1 MNVSSV
7 SFWFQVKSLI
17 EDAKSGSPLNA
28 VGSSSTS
35 GAAAI
40 NSLPSM
46 FPAGSAPP
54 LSPRSTTGSPRFMK
68 RSLGAGPS
76 PFGSLLK
83 LVSEPVKEEV
93 IPQKKREKK
102 RVKKR
107 ENLESGAAFP
117 ISIRSPHNSL
127 LAGDFF
133 SSHGEKEQGDRPRT
147 VAARGS
153 WALFSR
159 VGRKIEVTRTSNL
172 SCENSWQPIQV
183 WSSYRG
189 LLSFRKDMVGLYL

>member
-93 IPQKKREKK
+93 IPQ
-102 RVKKR
+102 
-107 ENLESGAAFP
+107 
-117 ISIRSPHNSL
+117 
-127 LAGDFF
+127 
-133 SSHGEKEQGDRPRT
+133 RPRT

>member
-1 MNVSSV
+1 MGTDTVRDMASLDPELLQLPEVSHLALKAKPKIAEELYFQWLSFPETGKLVRVPYVKWLVHASLTSIISV
-7 SFWFQVKSLI
+7 VVLDDTFAITIMSHLFRMDVSVKSLI

-76 PFGSLLK
+76 PFGSPLK

-93 IPQKKREKK
+93 IPQ
-102 RVKKR
+102 V
-107 ENLESGAAFP
+107 
-117 ISIRSPHNSL
+117 
-127 LAGDFF
+127 
-133 SSHGEKEQGDRPRT
+133 
-147 VAARGS
+147 
-153 WALFSR
+153 
-159 VGRKIEVTRTSNL
+159 SN
-172 SCENSWQPIQV
+172 C
-183 WSSYRG
+183 
-189 LLSFRKDMVGLYL
+189 